1 MTKLRLCLCIFV
13 LLSMLLILSRIRI
26 TSDNLDCDFPRPA
39 SAILI
44 KNIHLHG
51 LYVEPIFY
59 GEPVQSPQRRLLEH
73 PRRAKQVYRNY
84 DYSVVR
90 RHRQPRNKL
99 DEGRFYRSSVVN
111 NDDDEDEEEKE
122 EEEDQDSIDNDN
134 ADEEITGE
142 DEEETVAVAAAKN
155 RITRSGYVPLVGE
168 TDEQEI
174 VRIRSATEECED
186 EPSQYYE
193 YETEMRNVAS
203 QDAQDERRLIFFA
216 KMLSVSLLIFSLV

>member
-44 KNIHLHG
+44 KNIHLHD

-59 GEPVQSPQRRLLEH
+59 GESVQSPQRRLLEH

-122 EEEDQDSIDNDN
+122 EEEDQNSIDNDNDN

-142 DEEETVAVAAAKN
+142 DEEETV
-155 RITRSGYVPLVGE
+155 
-168 TDEQEI
+168 
-174 VRIRSATEECED
+174 TEEPD
-186 EPSQYYE
+186 EIYD

-216 KMLSVSLLIFSLV
+216 KMLSVSLLIFSFV